1 MKFEKSENNK
11 GNINFGNAKLQ
22 QINITILK
30 KKRKEKKRKKNALMN
45 TVMPVNN
52 MCLV

>member
-11 GNINFGNAKLQ
+11 GSINFGNAKLQ
-22 QINITILK
+22 QINNTILK
-30 KKRKEKKRKKNALMN
+30 KRKKDVLMN